1 MICIFFLVSLSQN
14 RIWSFRHNYFHFDP
28 LNGDFNVVDLQY
40 QWDDGIFSITL
51 GNRQPDGY
59 RTAYFHPMAR
69 FELLIFIFRGSTISL
84 RNRTDFDLLFLFQY
98 I

>member
-1 MICIFFLVSLSQN
+1 MNNLHETKYFTYSLRQN
-14 RIWSFRHNYFHFDP
+14 RIWRFAHNYFHFDP
-28 LNGDFNVVDLQY
+28 LHGDFNVVGLKY

-69 FELLIFIFRGSTISL
+69 FLINFIYF
-84 RNRTDFDLLFLFQY
+84 
-98 I
+98 